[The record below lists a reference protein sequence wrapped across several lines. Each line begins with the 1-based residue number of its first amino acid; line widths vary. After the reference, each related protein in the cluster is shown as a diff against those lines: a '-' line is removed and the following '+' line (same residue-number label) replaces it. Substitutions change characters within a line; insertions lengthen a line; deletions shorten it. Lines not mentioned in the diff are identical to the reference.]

1 MSDQFNVE
9 KEHSHYLGDV
19 VGGLIREAAYWKAR
33 FNAISAENERLKFAL
48 QQNQMPTPNATPGD

>member
-1 MSDQFNVE
+1 MSEQFSVE

-48 QQNQMPTPNATPGD
+48 QQNQIPTPNATPGD